1 MGRTARGLRAL
12 MIGMMLAG
20 CGVFPQGM
28 GSGSGSLVAPASGD
42 VNLITRAEIDRGQ
55 WGDIYELVRNLRPRW
70 VEPRGTDSV
79 LNPGEVQVYID
90 GVRLGGVDRLKAM
103 PTSGIDHLEWV
114 DGVTASGRWGF
125 NHAHG
130 VIAVSYRPR

>member
-1 MGRTARGLRAL
+1 MRRVATGLRAL

-20 CGVFPQGM
+20 CGFIPR
-28 GSGSGSLVAPASGD
+28 GSVSASPASGAM
-42 VNLITRAEIDRGQ
+42 NLITKAEIDRGQ

-79 LNPGEVQVYID
+79 LNPGEVQVYVD
-90 GVRLGGVDRLKAM
+90 GVRLGGVHRLRAI

-125 NHAHG
+125 NHGHG

>member
-1 MGRTARGLRAL
+1 MGRMATGLRAL

-20 CGVFPQGM
+20 CGVIPRGAELD
-28 GSGSGSLVAPASGD
+28 SASPASGAA
-42 VNLITRAEIDRGQ
+42 NLITRAEIDRSQ

-70 VEPRGTDSV
+70 VQSRGTDSV
-79 LNPGEVQVYID
+79 LSPGEVQVYVD
-90 GVRLGGVDRLKAM
+90 GVRLGGVHRLRAM

-125 NHAHG
+125 NHGQG

>member
-1 MGRTARGLRAL
+1 MGRRAMVLQAL
-12 MIGMMLAG
+12 MSGVLLAG
-20 CGVFPQGM
+20 CGVFPRGAE
-28 GSGSGSLVAPASGD
+28 STAPASGD
-42 VNLITRAEIDRGQ
+42 ANLITRAEIDRGQ
-55 WGDIYELVRNLRPRW
+55 WADIYELVRNLRPRW

-79 LNPGEVQVYID
+79 LNPGEVQVYVD
-90 GVRLGGVDRLKAM
+90 GVRLGGVDRLRAM
-103 PTSGIDHLEWV
+103 PTSGVDHLEWV